1 MPGESGNDRW
11 ASFSAAISS
20 PALPGL
26 YLRYKLNKVMCC
38 SPSRPAVLEAVDGS
52 SPQQQWNLS
61 SSLSSS
67 EMQMYQRP
75 SSLASA
81 SEGDDSGTHFSP
93 AASQAAQVADA
104 TSDADASSVAA
115 GNTVPPEGLPPL
127 HTAMEDRDYNYNDSD
142 SMSVTSAGTAVMVGH
157 PGSDEEEDTA
167 ERRWRLAEQRGN
179 DIRRARAPPCP
190 KAIGPDCFLKVIVVS
205 SSVSLSA
212 CYALILHFILLCI
225 CTVFQEHKWHHLAT
239 IFAALNCVKLHVSIC
254 VGVKCMV
261 KSDNTTY
268 GC

>member
-1 MPGESGNDRW
+1 MSGESGNDRW

-20 PALPGL
+20 PALLGL
-26 YLRYKLNKVMCC
+26 YLRYKLNKVICC

-52 SPQQQWNLS
+52 SPQQQWKLS
-61 SSLSSS
+61 SSLSCS
-67 EMQMYQRP
+67 ELQMYQHP

-93 AASQAAQVADA
+93 AASQTAQVADA
-104 TSDADASSVAA
+104 TSPSGADASSITAS
-115 GNTVPPEGLPPL
+115 NTFAPEGLPPL

-190 KAIGPDCFLKVIVVS
+190 KAVGPDCFLKVIVVS
-205 SSVSLSA
+205 PCLPLYWHAAHSKLSSFYSA
-212 CYALILHFILLCI
+212 LAPTGI
-225 CTVFQEHKWHHLAT
+225 QEHNWHHLAK
-239 IFAALNCVKLHVSIC
+239 ILAALNCAVPLVSMRS
-254 VGVKCMV
+254 VVKCMF
-261 KSDNTTY
+261 Y
-268 GC
+268 E